1 MCALISDIVMFINQ
15 VLEKKIM
22 KLPPLKAL
30 PVFEAVARLN
40 SFSLAAQEL
49 AVSQSAVSHQIKQL
63 ETYLGEQLFWRSG
76 RTLALTD
83 DGRQYLDAISTALL
97 QIERASEQLLGHEE
111 SRLRLSLFSSFAVR
125 WLVPR
130 LPDLQ
135 RLHPQV
141 ELALEMSSE
150 NPVLSDRVADC
161 FITIHRDSPAYSYE
175 LLYVERLFPVC
186 SQDYWQRIQRE
197 LGWEA
202 DVTGHDEPVLTAGD
216 IARFPLLSTHGIY
229 DKAAGDWEA
238 WYRVAGEVLP
248 AGARVQ
254 HFSHMLL
261 ALEAARF
268 HQGIALTNDYM
279 LSTRKD
285 SEEFVRLPCH
295 PLVTGDTFY
304 FAWKTS
310 RRQERGIQIL
320 RRWLVGQAIEGG
332 LRGEVA

>member
-1 MCALISDIVMFINQ
+1 
-15 VLEKKIM
+15 M

-40 SFSLAAQEL
+40 SFSLAAEEL

-76 RTLALTD
+76 RTLSLTD
-83 DGRQYLDAISTALL
+83 EGRQYLDAVSSALL

-111 SRLRLSLFSSFAVR
+111 SRLRLSVFSSFAVR

-130 LPDLQ
+130 LPELQ
-135 RLHPQV
+135 RLHPQLD
-141 ELALEMSSE
+141 LALEMSSA

-161 FITIHRDSPAYSYE
+161 FITVGRGSSAYSYE

-186 SQDYWQRIQRE
+186 SQDYWQRIRRE
-197 LGWEA
+197 LGRSGTDGEEA
-202 DVTGHDEPVLTAGD
+202 PLTPEDV
-216 IARFPLLSTHGIY
+216 ARFPLLSTHSIFE
-229 DKAAGDWEA
+229 KPAGDWEV
-238 WYRVAGEVLP
+238 WYRAVERDIPVA
-248 AGARVQ
+248 ARVQ

-285 SEEFVRLPCH
+285 SEDFVRLPCH
-295 PLVTGDTFY
+295 PVMTGDEFF

-310 RRQERGIQIL
+310 RRGERGIQLL
-320 RRWLVGQAIEGG
+320 RRWLVSQAIEGG
-332 LRGEVA
+332 LRGEAD